1 MFKEILVPIDM
12 DETELTG
19 RAVAVAEDLGERYG
33 ATITAITAIPDFGSH
48 PLVASYFP
56 DDAGRKAHDEACA
69 ELEKLVGAR
78 FKKPAGVKCAV
89 IEGSPRKMI
98 LKYVE
103 EHGIDLVVMP
113 ARKTNISKMILGSN
127 SAHVVEHAPCS
138 VLIVRA

>member
-12 DETELTG
+12 EETELTG
-19 RAVAVAEDLGERYG
+19 RAIAVAEDLGQHHG
-33 ATITAITAIPDFGSH
+33 ATITAITAIPDFSSH
-48 PLVASYFP
+48 PLVANYFP
-56 DDAGRKAHDEACA
+56 DDAGKKAHAEACT

-89 IEGSPRKMI
+89 VEGSPRKMI
-98 LKYVE
+98 VEYVK

-113 ARKTNISKMILGSN
+113 ARKTDISKLILGSN
-127 SAHVVEHAPCS
+127 SAYVVEHAPCS